1 MFAGDQIIS
10 ATVYFEDVAYEDAL
24 QILERAQPYKVE
36 FCLKRKPIEAVTLET
51 DPALP
56 SEIVNV
62 TIIIIFLFYDYYRTL
77 CFCRV

>member
-10 ATVYFEDVAYEDAL
+10 ATVYFEDVAYEDAI

-36 FCLKRKPIEAVTLET
+36 FCLKRKLIEAVTLET

-62 TIIIIFLFYDYYRTL
+62 TIIIIFLYNEYYL
-77 CFCRV
+77 CSLLL